1 MTAPAAEP
9 VLVELVIER
18 LAHGG
23 EGVGHLPDGRICF
36 VMLTA
41 PGDRVRVRVTAS
53 HARWTR
59 GELEEVLAPG
69 PARAEPSCPLFSR
82 CGGCQWQH
90 VTLEAQRAAKHA
102 IVAHALKAEV
112 APIEAP
118 GPALGY
124 RRRARLHL
132 AGGRVGYRALR
143 SHDVVDVASCPLFA
157 PALDEVLARLRPV
170 LATRTGEA
178 QLLVGD
184 RGAPAVAAPGAS
196 LGSVWVDLGD
206 DGGRPFRARADTFVQ
221 ANEHANA
228 TLRALVSGALV
239 GAKRVLELFSG
250 SGNFTRDLLAAGKD
264 VVAIEASKEA
274 GELARENLAG
284 LPGSLRM
291 VAHPVERALPFE
303 SGRFD
308 AILVDP
314 PRAGL
319 DAKVPAQLTRLSTR
333 LVYVSCDPVTLGR
346 DVARLRALGWALERA
361 VPVDAWPQTFHVETV
376 AVLSRPA

>member
-1 MTAPAAEP
+1 
-9 VLVELVIER
+9 V
-18 LAHGG
+18 
-23 EGVGHLPDGRICF
+23 
-36 VMLTA
+36 
-41 PGDRVRVRVTAS
+41 S
-53 HARWTR
+53 
-59 GELEEVLAPG
+59 
-69 PARAEPSCPLFSR
+69 
-82 CGGCQWQH
+82 
-90 VTLEAQRAAKHA
+90 LEAQRAAKQA

-112 APIEAP
+112 APIETP

-143 SHDVVDVASCPLFA
+143 SHDVVDVPACPLFV
-157 PALDEVLARLRPV
+157 PALGAALETLRPA

-184 RGAPAVAAPGAS
+184 RGAPAIAAPGAK

-206 DGGRPFRARADTFVQ
+206 GEGRPFRARADTFVQ

-228 TLRALVSGALV
+228 RLRALVSGALE
-239 GAKRVLELFSG
+239 GANRVLELFSG

-264 VVAIEASKEA
+264 VVAIEASREA

-284 LPGSLRM
+284 LPGRLRS

-319 DAKVPAQLTRLSTR
+319 DPKVPAQLTRLSER

-346 DVARLRALGWALERA
+346 DVQRLRALGWTLERA
-361 VPVDAWPQTFHVETV
+361 TPIDAWPQTFHVETV
-376 AVLSRPA
+376 AVLSRPES